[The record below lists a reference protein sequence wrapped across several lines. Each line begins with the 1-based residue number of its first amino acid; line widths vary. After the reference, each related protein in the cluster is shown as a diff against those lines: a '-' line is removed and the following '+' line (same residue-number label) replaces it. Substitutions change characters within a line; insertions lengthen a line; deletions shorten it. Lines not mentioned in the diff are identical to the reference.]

1 MPWNRNDPDPLEI
14 KRRKL
19 EEQERLLSEQVSRL
33 TEELHNSGEPLPEEI
48 KPSEPPVW
56 RLEDDAAHPRSIEST
71 SARKRNLARQRQRDM
86 ILFFVF
92 GAILLLALGLVLWSI
107 YAHHAE

>member
-19 EEQERLLSEQVSRL
+19 EEQERLLAEQMSRL
-33 TEELHNSGEPLPEEI
+33 MEEIHNSGEPLPKEI

-56 RLEDDAAHPRSIEST
+56 RQDDDAAYPRAVEPT
-71 SARKRNLARQRQRDM
+71 PARKRNLARQRQRDM
-86 ILFFVF
+86 ILFFLF
-92 GAILLLALGLVLWSI
+92 GALLLLALGLMLWRA
-107 YAHHAE
+107 YAHHTE